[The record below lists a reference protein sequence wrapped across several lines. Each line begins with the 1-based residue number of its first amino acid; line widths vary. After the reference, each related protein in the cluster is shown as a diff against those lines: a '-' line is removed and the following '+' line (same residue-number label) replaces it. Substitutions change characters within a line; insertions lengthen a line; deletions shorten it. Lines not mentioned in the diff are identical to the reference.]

1 MNTPPYFK
9 QIHRIALP
17 MMAASVS
24 VPLLGVV
31 DTAILGHL
39 DSSAYLAAVNI
50 GVTAMNMLIWGFGF
64 LRMST
69 VGLVAQ
75 ASGENNAIL
84 KAEHLARALAVALM
98 LGIVVVSSQ
107 FLWLPALL
115 WLLADGGHSEQLA
128 RSYLEIRLW
137 SVPFHLLLFVING
150 YLLAVD
156 RARLVLLLTLI
167 SQVGNM
173 VLDYLLVMV
182 FHLDVRGVAW
192 GSLISQAVAA
202 CVGLR
207 WMVSHGYLTTTL
219 WQRRRQWWQQSH
231 LKALFNL
238 NSDVF
243 IRTLCLM
250 TVFALMTRY
259 SAEQGALILAVNA
272 VLLNFFYFTSYALD
286 GYAHA
291 IESISG
297 RLYGQK
303 DWSALSLAVHSVFKV
318 SAVVAIVM
326 SLVFVLSGTGIVH
339 LLTDLTAIRETAGHY
354 LFWVYLLPVAAM
366 LGFIYDGLCV
376 GITAS
381 KVMRNAML
389 VATFL
394 GFLPV
399 WYGSQLI
406 LPTVN
411 DNHRLWAAFTLF
423 FIIRG
428 LMMHWLLRRNSGYA
442 VTKI

>member
-1 MNTPPYFK
+1 MIPYFK

-39 DSSAYLAAVNI
+39 DSSDYLAAVNI

-75 ASGENNAIL
+75 ASGEQNETL
-84 KAEHLARALAVALM
+84 KAEHLARALSVALA
-98 LGIVVVSSQ
+98 LGVVVVLSQ
-107 FLWLPALL
+107 FAWLPALL
-115 WLLADGGHSEQLA
+115 WLLADGGQSEILA
-128 RSYLEIRLW
+128 RQYLKIRLW

-150 YLLAVD
+150 YFLAVD
-156 RARLVLLLTLI
+156 RARLVLWLTLI

-192 GSLISQAVAA
+192 GSLVSQ
-202 CVGLR
+202 GLATVFGIR
-207 WMVSHGYLTTTL
+207 WLLRESYLTGEL
-219 WQRRRQWWQQSH
+219 WRQRHQWWHRTH

-250 TVFALMTRY
+250 TVFALMTRF
-259 SAEQGALILAVNA
+259 SAEQGPLILAINA
-272 VLLNFFYFTSYALD
+272 VLLNFFYLTSYALD

-303 DWSALSLAVHSVFKV
+303 DWSALSLAVKSVFKV
-318 SAVVAIVM
+318 SAVVALLM
-326 SLVFVLSGTGIVH
+326 SFTFLLSGSGIVS
-339 LLTDLTAIRETAGHY
+339 LLTDLSQVRHGAEDY
-354 LFWVYLLPVAAM
+354 LIWVYLLPVAAM

-381 KVMRNAML
+381 KIMRNAML
-389 VATFL
+389 VATL
-394 GFLPV
+394 LAFLPA
-399 WYGSQLI
+399 WYISGLWM
-406 LPTVN
+406 PTAD
-411 DNHRLWAAFTLF
+411 DNHRLWAVFTLF

-428 LMMHWLLRRNSGYA
+428 LMMHLMVRHQYGQL

>member
-1 MNTPPYFK
+1 LIPYFK

-39 DSSAYLAAVNI
+39 DSSDYLAAVNI

-75 ASGENNAIL
+75 AAGSGDHDL
-84 KAEHLARALAVALM
+84 TAEHMARALSVAVI
-98 LGIVVVSSQ
+98 LGVVVVLSQ

-115 WLLADGGHSEQLA
+115 WLLADGGHSEVLA
-128 RSYLEIRLW
+128 RQYLEIRLW
-137 SVPFHLLLFVING
+137 AVPFHLLLFVVNG
-150 YLLAVD
+150 YFLAVD
-156 RARLVLLLTLI
+156 RARLVLWLTLI

-173 VLDYLLVMV
+173 LLDYLLVMV

-202 CVGLR
+202 AFGIR
-207 WMVSHGYLTTTL
+207 WLVTKGHLTAELWRQRSHW
-219 WQRRRQWWQQSH
+219 WQRSH
-231 LKALFNL
+231 LKSLLNL

-243 IRTLCLM
+243 IRTVCLM
-250 TVFALMTRY
+250 AVFALMTRY
-259 SAEQGALILAVNA
+259 SAEQGTLILAVNA
-272 VLLNFFYFTSYALD
+272 VLLNFFYITSYALD

-297 RLYGQK
+297 RLYGQR
-303 DWSALSLAVHSVFKV
+303 DWPALRAAVTSVFKV
-318 SAVVAIVM
+318 SALVAFLM
-326 SLVFVLSGTGIVH
+326 SLLFVLSGQTVVSM
-339 LLTDLTAIRETAGHY
+339 LTDLENIRNQAEVF
-354 LFWVYLLPVAAM
+354 LIWVYVLPLAAM

-381 KVMRNAML
+381 KIMRNAML
-389 VATFL
+389 IATCLAFIP
-394 GFLPV
+394 G
-399 WYGSQLI
+399 WYLSAMI
-406 LPTVN
+406 FPEVDN
-411 DNHRLWAAFTLF
+411 NHRLWAVFTLF
-423 FIIRG
+423 FIVRG
-428 LMMHWLLRRNSGYA
+428 LMMHFMVRNQSQKLR
-442 VTKI
+442 

>member
-1 MNTPPYFK
+1 MPPYFK

-39 DSSAYLAAVNI
+39 DSSVYLAAVNI
-50 GVTAMNMLIWGFGF
+50 GATAMNMLIWGFGF

-75 ASGENNAIL
+75 AAGRGDWGVSA
-84 KAEHLARALAVALM
+84 AHLARALSVAIL
-98 LGIVVVSSQ
+98 LGLFVVFSQ

-115 WLLADGGHSEQLA
+115 WLLADGGESEVLA
-128 RSYLEIRLW
+128 RHYLEIRIW
-137 SVPFHLLLFVING
+137 SVPFHLLLFVVNG
-150 YLLAVD
+150 YFLAVD
-156 RARLVLLLTLI
+156 RARLVLWLTLI

-173 VLDYLLVMV
+173 LLDYLLVMV

-192 GSLISQAVAA
+192 GSLISQGIAA
-202 CVGLR
+202 AFGISWLI
-207 WMVSHGYLTTTL
+207 SQGHINFEL
-219 WQRRRQWWQQSH
+219 WRQRRQWWQRNH
-231 LKALFNL
+231 LTSLFNL

-250 TVFALMTRY
+250 TVFALMTRF

-272 VLLNFFYFTSYALD
+272 VLLNFFYVTSYALD

-297 RLYGQK
+297 RLYGQR
-303 DWSALSLAVHSVFKV
+303 DWSALNTAVTSVFNV
-318 SAVVAIVM
+318 SAVVALFMSVLFVLTGQ
-326 SLVFVLSGTGIVH
+326 SLVA
-339 LLTDLTAIRETAGHY
+339 LLTDIDAVRNNTGPY
-354 LFWVYLLPVAAM
+354 LMWVYLLPVAAM

-376 GITAS
+376 GMTAS
-381 KVMRNAML
+381 KIMRNAML
-389 VATFL
+389 VATLATFIPFWYIS
-394 GFLPV
+394 GFLFP
-399 WYGSQLI
+399 GLD
-406 LPTVN
+406 T
-411 DNHRLWAAFTLF
+411 NHRLWGAFTLF
-423 FIIRG
+423 FIVRG
-428 LMMHWLLRRNSGYA
+428 LMMHFMVRNKFRLQF
-442 VTKI
+442 TKT